1 MRKLVVNI
9 AIPARRDISLVL
21 TIRFNGTESVQETS
35 ISSSESIK
43 WSGAVVTR
51 GAARKERRV

>member
-21 TIRFNGTESVQETS
+21 TIRFNGMESVQETS

-43 WSGAVVTR
+43 SSGAVATR
-51 GAARKERRV
+51 EAARKERRV